1 MKFKDALI
9 RYTNPKFT
17 KYVKRAIE
25 NKTVKKDALEGKRFC
40 NCRVEGWGNIDLC
53 PVLALYRFILDEK
66 DEMYYDDDMC
76 GDLESKF
83 FVVFDRRY
91 DSCTETK
98 DALESILKAYCEEKK
113 RIVRI

>member
-40 NCRVEGWGNIDLC
+40 NCRGEGWGNIDLC

-83 FVVFDRRY
+83 FCSV
-91 DSCTETK
+91 
-98 DALESILKAYCEEKK
+98 
-113 RIVRI
+113 